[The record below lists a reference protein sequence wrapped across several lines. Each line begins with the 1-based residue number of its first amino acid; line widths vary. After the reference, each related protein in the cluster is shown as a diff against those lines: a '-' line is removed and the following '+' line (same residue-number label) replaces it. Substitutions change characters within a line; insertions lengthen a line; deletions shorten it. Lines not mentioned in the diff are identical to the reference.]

1 MTALAMMAITIPGG
15 PPSDEPPIGRALP
28 ATALAAE
35 RQPATPPRPRPSRP
49 APRRLV
55 DVVDREAA
63 RPRHIDIPA
72 IGVSAAVIPLGLEP
86 DGTMQTPGEWGDTG
100 WYEPGNEPGELG
112 PAVIA
117 GHVDS
122 TSGPA
127 VFYRL
132 RQLRRGNLIRV
143 RRADDSVVRFRVE
156 GLERWPKATFPARRV
171 FGRTPIST
179 LRLVTCGG
187 SFDSST
193 GHYLDNTIVYAARV
207 RERRVAGPAA
217 HDRVRHSRE
226 RPRLLRSPVGTG
238 GWKHN
243 ANRPYARRQ
252 PGAHLTRPGSH
263 TGAGPRLPGAR
274 EPHREHPDRR
284 RSLR

>member
-1 MTALAMMAITIPGG
+1 VTTSPPPPKSEIWRRRLRPAASLVVPGYLTALALIAIAIPS
-15 PPSDEPPIGRALP
+15 PTSDEPPVGRALP

-35 RQPATPPRPRPSRP
+35 RPSPPHPARP

-63 RPRHIDIPA
+63 RPRHVDIPA
-72 IGVSAAVIPLGLEP
+72 IGVSAAVIPLGLES
-86 DGTMQTPGEWGDTG
+86 DGTMQTPKKWGDTG
-100 WYEPGNEPGELG
+100 WYEPGNEPGERG

-117 GHVDS
+117 GHIDS
-122 TSGPA
+122 TSGAA

-132 RQLRRGNLIRV
+132 RDLRRGNLIRV
-143 RRADDSVVRFRVE
+143 RRADGSVVRFRVE
-156 GLERWPKATFPARRV
+156 GLERWPKATFPTRRV

-207 RERRVAGPAA
+207 R
-217 HDRVRHSRE
+217 DRVRHSHE
-226 RPRLLRSPVGTG
+226 RLRLLRSP
-238 GWKHN
+238 
-243 ANRPYARRQ
+243 
-252 PGAHLTRPGSH
+252 
-263 TGAGPRLPGAR
+263 AGPRR
-274 EPHREHPDRR
+274 
-284 RSLR
+284 

>member
-1 MTALAMMAITIPGG
+1 VTTSPSNPKSEIWRRRLRPAAPLVVLGCTAALAMIAIAIPGR
-15 PPSDEPPIGRALP
+15 PTSDEPPVGQALP
-28 ATALAAE
+28 TTALAAE
-35 RQPATPPRPRPSRP
+35 RPR

-63 RPRHIDIPA
+63 RPRHIEIPA

-86 DGTMQTPGEWGDTG
+86 DGTMQTPANWGDTG
-100 WYEPGNEPGELG
+100 WYEPGNEPGERG
-112 PAVIA
+112 PGVIA

-132 RQLRRGNLIRV
+132 RKLRRGNLIRV
-143 RRADDSVVRFRVE
+143 RRADGSVVRFRVE
-156 GLERWPKATFPARRV
+156 GLERWPKATFPTRRV

-193 GHYLDNTIVYAARV
+193 GHYVDNTIVYAARV
-207 RERRVAGPAA
+207 RERWPVAAA
-217 HDRVRHSRE
+217 AKRRHDRVRHSRE
-226 RPRLLRSPVGTG
+226 RPRRLRSLTGTRG
-238 GWKHN
+238 
-243 ANRPYARRQ
+243 
-252 PGAHLTRPGSH
+252 
-263 TGAGPRLPGAR
+263 
-274 EPHREHPDRR
+274 
-284 RSLR
+284 

>member
-1 MTALAMMAITIPGG
+1 VRTSRSNPKSEIRRRRLRPAAPLVVPVYTTALAMIAIAIPGG
-15 PPSDEPPIGRALP
+15 PTSDEPPVGRALP
-28 ATALAAE
+28 ATALTAE
-35 RQPATPPRPRPSRP
+35 RPPARHAARP

-55 DVVDREAA
+55 DVVDPEAA
-63 RPRHIDIPA
+63 RPRHIEIPA
-72 IGVSAAVIPLGLEP
+72 IGVSAAVIPLALEP
-86 DGTMQTPGEWGDTG
+86 DGTMQTPANWGDTG

-112 PAVIA
+112 PAVIT

-132 RQLRRGNLIRV
+132 RDLRRGNLIRV
-143 RRADDSVVRFRVE
+143 RRADGSVVRFRVE
-156 GLERWPKATFPARRV
+156 GLERWPKATFPTRRV

-207 RERRVAGPAA
+207 RERRAVASAA
-217 HDRVRHSRE
+217 HDRVRHSHE
-226 RPRLLRSPVGTG
+226 RARLLRSPAGTRG
-238 GWKHN
+238 
-243 ANRPYARRQ
+243 
-252 PGAHLTRPGSH
+252 
-263 TGAGPRLPGAR
+263 
-274 EPHREHPDRR
+274 
-284 RSLR
+284 

>member
-1 MTALAMMAITIPGG
+1 MTASRSNPKSEIWRRRLRPAAPLVVPGYTAALAAIAIAIPSGST
-15 PPSDEPPIGRALP
+15 PDEPPIGRALP
-28 ATALAAE
+28 GTALAAE
-35 RQPATPPRPRPSRP
+35 RPPLSRP

-55 DVVDREAA
+55 DVVDRQAA

-72 IGVSAAVIPLGLEP
+72 IGVAAAVIPLGLEP
-86 DGTMQTPGEWGDTG
+86 DGTMQTPEKWGDTG

-132 RQLRRGNLIRV
+132 RQLHRGNLIRV
-143 RRADDSVVRFRVE
+143 RRADGSVVRFRVE
-156 GLERWPKATFPARRV
+156 GLERWPKATFPTRRV

-193 GHYLDNTIVYAARV
+193 GHYVDNTIVYAARV
-207 RERRVAGPAA
+207 RERPAVAPRVSGRP
-217 HDRVRHSRE
+217 HDRGRHSHE
-226 RPRLLRSPVGTG
+226 RRRLLRSP
-238 GWKHN
+238 
-243 ANRPYARRQ
+243 
-252 PGAHLTRPGSH
+252 
-263 TGAGPRLPGAR
+263 TGAQG
-274 EPHREHPDRR
+274 
-284 RSLR
+284 

>member
-1 MTALAMMAITIPGG
+1 VTTSRSNPRREIWRRRLRPAASLVVPGYTVALAVIAIAIPGG
-15 PPSDEPPIGRALP
+15 PTSDEPPVGRALP

-35 RQPATPPRPRPSRP
+35 QPPPSHPSRP
-49 APRRLV
+49 VPRRLV

-72 IGVSAAVIPLGLEP
+72 IGVSAAVTPLGLEP
-86 DGTMQTPGEWGDTG
+86 DGAMQTPEKWDETG
-100 WYEPGNEPGELG
+100 WYKPGNEPGELG

-132 RQLRRGNLIRV
+132 RELHRGNLIRV
-143 RRADDSVVRFRVE
+143 RRADGSVVRFRVE
-156 GLERWPKATFPARRV
+156 GLERWPKATFPTRRV

-193 GHYLDNTIVYAARV
+193 GHYVDNTIVYAARV
-207 RERRVAGPAA
+207 RERRAVAGGVSGRH
-217 HDRVRHSRE
+217 HDRVRQSHE
-226 RPRLLRSPVGTG
+226 RRRLLRSPTGT
-238 GWKHN
+238 
-243 ANRPYARRQ
+243 
-252 PGAHLTRPGSH
+252 
-263 TGAGPRLPGAR
+263 
-274 EPHREHPDRR
+274 
-284 RSLR
+284 RS

>member
-1 MTALAMMAITIPGG
+1 VTTSPSNPKSEIWRRRLRPAAPLVVPGYTAALAMIAIAIPGG
-15 PPSDEPPIGRALP
+15 RTADEPPVGRALP

-35 RQPATPPRPRPSRP
+35 QPPPPHP
-49 APRRLV
+49 APRRVV

-72 IGVSAAVIPLGLEP
+72 IGVSAAVTPLGLEP
-86 DGTMQTPGEWGDTG
+86 DGTMQTPERWGDTG

-112 PAVIA
+112 PAVIT

-143 RRADDSVVRFRVE
+143 RRADGSVIRFRVE
-156 GLERWPKATFPARRV
+156 GLERWPKATFPTRRV

-193 GHYLDNTIVYAARV
+193 GHYVDNTIVYAARV
-207 RERRVAGPAA
+207 RERRAVASAA
-217 HDRVRHSRE
+217 HDRVLHSNE
-226 RPRLLRSPVGTG
+226 RPRLLRSPSGTRG
-238 GWKHN
+238 
-243 ANRPYARRQ
+243 
-252 PGAHLTRPGSH
+252 
-263 TGAGPRLPGAR
+263 
-274 EPHREHPDRR
+274 
-284 RSLR
+284 